1 MKIKRGQKRNFYI
14 NNFQKNNIGQMEL
27 SFGMIFSIILII
39 IFIGF
44 GAYAII
50 QFIQFQQSIQ
60 ISSFLKDFQDDVN
73 KMWESSQGSQVVTY
87 NLPTKVISV
96 CFVKGDEFE
105 NLQFTSNNIIPG
117 KMIQNIDIEK
127 TTQKESPLCILNV
140 KGKVSFTIAKDYGEN
155 LVKIE
160 R

>member
-1 MKIKRGQKRNFYI
+1 M
-14 NNFQKNNIGQMEL
+14 
-27 SFGMIFSIILII
+27 
-39 IFIGF
+39 
-44 GAYAII
+44 
-50 QFIQFQQSIQ
+50 
-60 ISSFLKDFQDDVN
+60 KDFQDDVN